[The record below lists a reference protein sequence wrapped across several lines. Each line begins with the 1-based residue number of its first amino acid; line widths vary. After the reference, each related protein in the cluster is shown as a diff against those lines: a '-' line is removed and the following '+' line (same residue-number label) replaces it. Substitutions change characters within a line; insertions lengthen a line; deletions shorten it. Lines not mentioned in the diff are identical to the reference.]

1 MRGSAGGSVAGNDRG
16 SAVTRLLIPVSGVLL
31 AVLIGVWAYR
41 WWTGEE
47 HIIKERLNSLA
58 VVLSPSGDSEF
69 TTISRIGQLRGY
81 FAPDIRV
88 HFGGDEVISRDA
100 VLALLA
106 RWRPPSKN
114 LKVEFVD
121 VSVTVEEDTA
131 LASLT
136 AKIPNTDASA
146 AEDPIADAREG
157 VLTLRKLNGEWVIS
171 SVESTETLQR

>member
-16 SAVTRLLIPVSGVLL
+16 SAVTRLLIPVSSVLL

-106 RWRPPSKN
+106 RWKPPSKN

-136 AKIPNTDASA
+136 AKISNTDASA

>member
-1 MRGSAGGSVAGNDRG
+1 MHASAGRLVAGNGRG
-16 SAVTRLLIPVSGVLL
+16 SAVTRLLIPVCGVLL
-31 AVLIGVWAYR
+31 VLIVGAWAYR

-58 VVLSPSGDSEF
+58 AILSPSGDSEF
-69 TTISRIGQLRGY
+69 STISRVGQLRGY
-81 FAPDIRV
+81 FAPDVRV
-88 HFGGDEVISRDA
+88 HFGGDEVVSRDA

-106 RWRPPSKN
+106 KWQPPSKN

-136 AKIPNTDASA
+136 AKISNTDASA

-171 SVESTETLQR
+171 SVESTDTLQK

>member
-1 MRGSAGGSVAGNDRG
+1 MRESAGGSVAGNDRG

-31 AVLIGVWAYR
+31 AVLIGVGAYR

-81 FAPDIRV
+81 FAPDVRV

-106 RWRPPSKN
+106 RWQPPSKN

-136 AKIPNTDASA
+136 AKISNTDASA

>member
-106 RWRPPSKN
+106 RWKPPSKN

-136 AKIPNTDASA
+136 AKISNTDASA

>member
-1 MRGSAGGSVAGNDRG
+1 MRESAGGSFAGNDRG
-16 SAVTRLLIPVSGVLL
+16 SAVTRLLIPAGGVLL
-31 AVLIGVWAYR
+31 AVLIGIFAYR

-58 VVLSPSGDSEF
+58 VVLSPSGSSEF

-81 FAPDIRV
+81 FAPDVRV
-88 HFGGDEVISRDA
+88 HIGGDEVISRDA
-100 VLALLA
+100 LLA
-106 RWRPPSKN
+106 ILAKWQPPSKS

-136 AKIPNTDASA
+136 AKISNTDSSA

-171 SVESTETLQR
+171 SVESTDTLQR

>member
-106 RWRPPSKN
+106 RWKPPSKN

-136 AKIPNTDASA
+136 AKVSNTDASA

>member
-1 MRGSAGGSVAGNDRG
+1 MRGSAGGSFAGNCSG
-16 SAVTRLLIPVSGVLL
+16 SAVTRLLIPVGVVLV
-31 AVLIGVWAYR
+31 AVLIGVCAYR

-58 VVLSPSGDSEF
+58 AILSPSGDSQF
-69 TTISRIGQLRGY
+69 STISRIGQLRGY
-81 FAPDIRV
+81 FAPDVRV
-88 HFGGDEVISRDA
+88 HVGGDEIVSRDA

-106 RWRPPSKN
+106 RWQPPSKS

-136 AKIPNTDASA
+136 AKISNTDASA
-146 AEDPIADAREG
+146 AEDSIADAREG